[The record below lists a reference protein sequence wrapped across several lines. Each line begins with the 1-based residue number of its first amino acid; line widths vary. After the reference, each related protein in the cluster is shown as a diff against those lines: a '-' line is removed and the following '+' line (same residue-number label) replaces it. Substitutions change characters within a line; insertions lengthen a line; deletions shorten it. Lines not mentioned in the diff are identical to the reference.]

1 MCGWF
6 CIWNKLQKL
15 DDALVWQMLIGA
27 APCIIL
33 HQTRIICWNAGTMF
47 RAEQGPCAP
56 NKGLCKQIQR
66 ESQREN
72 LCGSLCCSLWLSL
85 WLSLVLSLA
94 LCLSGALS
102 LALSL
107 SLYCTLHT
115 FALCIILHCAL
126 YCWYWADADILREG
140 YKNFPLEGYPPPHP
154 RGLHGRDFSEKL
166 TEIS

>member
-1 MCGWF
+1 MFTLLSKDIFQIEFVYTLVVFWYVWVVLHLT
-6 CIWNKLQKL
+6 IL
-15 DDALVWQMLIGA
+15 DDALVWQMLTGA

-33 HQTRIICWNAGTMF
+33 HQTRIKCWNAETMF

-72 LCGSLCCSLWLSL
+72 LCGSLWLSVALCGSLWLSL

-115 FALCIILHCAL
+115 FALCIILHSAKLCTTL
-126 YCWYWADADILREG
+126 LILSWCR
-140 YKNFPLEGYPPPHP
+140 H
-154 RGLHGRDFSEKL
+154 
-166 TEIS
+166 T